1 LPVKAAP
8 NGVVTP
14 AAEGTPVP
22 VVWHVVVLPDVEK
35 DAD

>member
-1 LPVKAAP
+1 LPVKGVP

-22 VVWHVVVLPDVEK
+22 VVWHVVVLPNVEK
-35 DAD
+35 GAD